1 MSDRFETNENY
12 PDHVWDAIDRR
23 WLPKP
28 KGNGKFPGDAAA
40 AAATELAAV
49 ELECAANIKPE
60 LILWLWK
67 NWLALGKLHIIAG
80 QPGVGKS
87 TIALKIAAATSAG
100 GKLPDGTKAKRG
112 SVIIWSGEDDAA
124 DTLIPRLEASG
135 ADMGRVHIV
144 RGVKDGKGKRP
155 FDPSKDVPGL
165 LTAIKA
171 IGGASLVIVDPIVI
185 AIAADSHKNAETR
198 RGLQPLVDLSADL
211 GAALLGVT
219 HFTKGTEGR
228 SPIDRVTGSLA
239 FGALS
244 RVVMIAAKKQ
254 DEDGKP
260 GARVLMLAKS
270 NIGPD
275 EGGFEYE
282 LQNTPLFSNPEI
294 IASVVVWGGAI
305 EGNARDVLAE
315 AETVKGDDEDERAA
329 DRSLAKEFLLDLL
342 MDGPLPTKDVK
353 AAVRDAGH
361 SWRTL
366 GRAKSELKILTGN
379 KSDGWTWSLPQDQ
392 GRRENNDP
400 TPNTLAELADIKKV
414 KENQVFKLCQ
424 DVCQAKNVGGDAG
437 RDESS
442 ENQEVKSTLPTLPTL
457 PGGLE
462 SDPLDLI
469 GDEAFGGEV

>member
-1 MSDRFETNENY
+1 MSHRFETNENY
-12 PDHVWDAIDRR
+12 PDHVWDTIDRR
-23 WLPKP
+23 WKPKP
-28 KGNGKFPGDAAA
+28 KGNGKFLGDAAA
-40 AAATELAAV
+40 AVPTEQATV
-49 ELECAANIKPE
+49 EIECAANIKPE
-60 LILWLWK
+60 QILWLWK

-87 TIALKIAAATSAG
+87 TIALKIAAAISSG
-100 GKLPDGTKAKRG
+100 GKLPDGSKAERG
-112 SVIIWSGEDDAA
+112 AVIIWSGEDDAA

-135 ADMGRVHIV
+135 ADMNRVHIV
-144 RGVKDGKGKRP
+144 RGVKDDKGKRP

-165 LTAIKA
+165 LAAVKS
-171 IGGASLVIVDPIVI
+171 IGGAALIIIDPIVM

-211 GAALLGVT
+211 AAALLGVT

-294 IASVVVWGGAI
+294 IASVVAWGGVI

-315 AETVKGDDEDERAA
+315 AETVKGDDDEGERTTF
-329 DRSLAKEFLLDLL
+329 REAKDFLLDFL
-342 MDGPLPTKDVK
+342 MGGPRPANDVYTSSRK
-353 AAVRDAGH
+353 AGH
-361 SWRTL
+361 SARTIK
-366 GRAKSELKILTGN
+366 RAKAELKISSGKTGEGG
-379 KSDGWTWSLPQDQ
+379 SWVWSLPNPLAPLEPLEPLKEIQTLTEPFQ
-392 GRRENNDP
+392 GCQSSCLGPLERGFGTLENSEQNQACKPKGGQEGQEGQRVGREP
-400 TPNTLAELADIKKV
+400 
-414 KENQVFKLCQ
+414 
-424 DVCQAKNVGGDAG
+424 
-437 RDESS
+437 
-442 ENQEVKSTLPTLPTL
+442 
-457 PGGLE
+457 
-462 SDPLDLI
+462 
-469 GDEAFGGEV
+469 EAFGGEV